1 MRNAGKIA
9 EKMRGKN
16 GSNAG
21 EMPEELRGA
30 LWTHASYGLLWQFV
44 FRLTAESL
52 NSVKRPFLGDPVN
65 MAFSLKINRFL
76 ASFQQI

>member
-1 MRNAGKIA
+1 MIFSRLMA
-9 EKMRGKN
+9 
-16 GSNAG
+16 
-21 EMPEELRGA
+21 
-30 LWTHASYGLLWQFV
+30 YGLLWQFV

-65 MAFSLKINRFL
+65 TAFSLKINRFL